1 MKEQKN
7 AILLPA
13 LSKISLHSVIF
24 MINSEEK
31 RNSVPRIMVVDDEAD
46 ITLQLSVVLEENGFK
61 VDPFNDALLA
71 LENFKPDLYDLLI
84 LDIKMPKMNGFEL
97 YQEIKKID
105 TKVKT
110 MFLTAL
116 TEMQEYEVFRK
127 EVFPKLGE
135 RYFVP
140 KPIENEDLIKR
151 VNKILSQIKNN

>member
-1 MKEQKN
+1 
-7 AILLPA
+7 
-13 LSKISLHSVIF
+13 
-24 MINSEEK
+24 MINSQK
-31 RNSVPRIMVVDDEAD
+31 RNSAPRIMVVDDEPD

-110 MFLTAL
+110 IHL
-116 TEMQEYEVFRK
+116 
-127 EVFPKLGE
+127 
-135 RYFVP
+135 
-140 KPIENEDLIKR
+140 
-151 VNKILSQIKNN
+151 